1 MIAFL
6 IDADNLSKP
15 EWIKEAVETLER
27 NDGSIAIRRAYG
39 CGEKLKGLSEVLRLW
54 AIRPIVNLPLPKN
67 TTDISLAV
75 DAMELACQT
84 PRPKQIVIGSGD
96 MDFIPLVVRL
106 RERGIRVV
114 CVSESSKLAQD
125 AIPAYDQIIY
135 VGADQAVSLGV
146 ETPKSITTSAV
157 SSARA
162 THKKTGVSTPVA
174 KVAAPKPSAAKNV
187 SKKATSTAAKAPTTF
202 KEILKAL
209 PKLRDGQWMHLSEA
223 AKILR
228 DKKQL
233 TKNGAS
239 TKLFKH
245 FPEHFELKPATK
257 PNQVRF
263 IKS

>member
-1 MIAFL
+1 MIALL
-6 IDADNLSKP
+6 IDADNLSNP
-15 EWIKEAVETLER
+15 EWIKEAIETLER

-39 CGEKLKGLSEVLRLW
+39 SSENLKGLSEVLRLR
-54 AIRPIVNLPLPKN
+54 AIRPIVNLFLTKN

-75 DAMELACQT
+75 DAMELACLT
-84 PRPKQIVIGSGD
+84 HCPKQIVIGSGD

-114 CVSESSKLAQD
+114 CVSERSKMAQD

-135 VGADQAVSLGV
+135 VGADHAVSLEV
-146 ETPKSITTSAV
+146 KTPKSSTASAV
-157 SSARA
+157 STTRTS
-162 THKKTGVSTPVA
+162 TKKTEESTPPA
-174 KVAAPKPSAAKNV
+174 KVAAPKPATTKKVA
-187 SKKATSTAAKAPTTF
+187 KKATSTAAKAPTTYT
-202 KEILKAL
+202 EILKAL

-233 TKNGAS
+233 TKNAAS

-245 FPEHFELKPATK
+245 FPKHFELKPATK